1 MLHQVTP
8 NSMIS
13 KNVVTAY
20 QEIHAREV
28 LHRDVRPQNILVR
41 SDNSVVV
48 VDFELSDLYTDAEVF
63 EAEMKE
69 VSGMLASLHAS
80 F

>member
-8 NSMIS
+8 NPMIS
-13 KNVVTAY
+13 KNVVAAY
-20 QEIHAREV
+20 QEIHARGV

-69 VSGMLASLHAS
+69 VSGMLASL
-80 F
+80 